1 MFDFIGKNPF
11 DKKKGGDKGDKEE
24 STPPFTFGHHDVEP
38 YQYPSLYDEA
48 NEMLQV
54 SMLIYSLT
62 DIRSLAKDPER
73 KAKLKS
79 PELILDLPLSLRSCM
94 QVLDDNFNIM
104 KDLFGEA
111 EHINTMNS
119 MNIIHARFQKHRELT
134 ASNSSGQSPWKF
146 NPLASI
152 IDSSQGVE
160 VEQISPLL
168 THFGDEN
175 CDVDM
180 VYAIG
185 FDQLRK
191 RVTVAF
197 RGSVTATDFQKDA
210 MMTLNKQPNPVI
222 NIDSDQ
228 SKNIGVHHG
237 FYDYLLRP
245 RKGGKNKFQEIM
257 GHVLKLFSEG
267 DRRKNYKLYVTGHS
281 LGGALATL
289 FSLHAA
295 SWAASSDDAASSD
308 SAIPLP
314 VCCVSVASPR
324 VGDLDFQKAFCRL
337 EELGHLRHLRVAN
350 DRDPVT
356 MMPSATAKKVF
367 LTFSPLSYIAYSLI
381 DRQFGER
388 EHFYHTGIK
397 LRLAKEKWELAF
409 LGKRMMSSECGEVD
423 DTDAETISTEADLR
437 GSNMSLRPFS
447 RSMKAAPSKFSFAQ
461 SSKRDSFQQT
471 KVPDVN
477 QHLGSAYIENL
488 SSVEKDIFDFTLNDL
503 YKEQAVTVFL
513 SKTMGK

>member
-11 DKKKGGDKGDKEE
+11 GKNKDDGKGDGKDSNEG
-24 STPPFTFGHHDVEP
+24 SPPPFTFGHRDAEL
-38 YQYPSLYDEA
+38 YQYPNLYDEA

-94 QVLDDNFNIM
+94 QVLDDNYNIM
-104 KDLFGEA
+104 KELFGEA
-111 EHINTMNS
+111 EHVNTMNS
-119 MNIIHARFQKHRELT
+119 MNIIHARFQKNRELV
-134 ASNSSGQSPWKF
+134 SSSTNTEKSLFKF

-152 IDSSQGVE
+152 MESEGSIE
-160 VEQISPLL
+160 VEEISPLL
-168 THFGDEN
+168 THFGDDN

-210 MMTLNKQPNPVI
+210 MMSLNKQPNPVKS
-222 NIDSDQ
+222 IDSNQ
-228 SKNIGVHHG
+228 SSEIGIHHG
-237 FYDYLLRP
+237 FYDYLLRT
-245 RKGGKNKFQEIM
+245 RRDGKSKFQEIM
-257 GHVLKLFSEG
+257 GHVEALFSDG
-267 DRRKNYKLYVTGHS
+267 DRRQNYKLYVTGHS

-295 SWAASSDDAASSD
+295 SAAASGESS
-308 SAIPLP
+308 IPSP
-314 VCCVSVASPR
+314 ISCISVASPR
-324 VGDLDFQKAFCRL
+324 VGDRDFQSAFCRL
-337 EELGHLRHLRVAN
+337 EELGYLRHLRVAN

-356 MMPSATAKKVF
+356 MMPSASAKKVWVG
-367 LTFSPLSYIAYSLI
+367 FSPLAYIAFSLI
-381 DRQFGER
+381 DKQFGEK

-397 LRLAKEKWELAF
+397 LRLTKDKWELAF
-409 LGKRMMSSECGEVD
+409 LGKRMISSECGEVVD
-423 DTDAETISTEADLR
+423 DDAETVSSEADLR
-437 GSNMSLRPFS
+437 GSNASLRSALS
-447 RSMKAAPSKFSFAQ
+447 RSLKSAPLKRESK
-461 SSKRDSFQQT
+461 KDSFQQA
-471 KVPDVN
+471 KVPDVS
-477 QHLGSAYIENL
+477 QHLGSAYIDNL
-488 SSVEKDIFDFTLNDL
+488 CSVERPLLTFTLNDL
-503 YKEQAVTVFL
+503 YKEKALPVFL
-513 SKTMGK
+513 SKTMK